1 MSWPSATWGAC
12 LPSLKSKPLAA
23 VFGCLGLEL
32 TAEERAFFS
41 ESNPLG
47 FILFQRN
54 CDTPDQ
60 VRALVDALRDAVGR
74 ADAPVMIDQ
83 EGGRVARLKPPHWPE
98 FPAAKAFADLYADHQ
113 NQGVEASTLGGRLIA
128 HELAQ
133 LGITIDCAPVLDVPQ
148 PGADPIIGDRAF
160 GADVATIS
168 VLAKAFMTGLMK
180 GGVAPII
187 KHIPGHGRA
196 LVDSHKDLPLVE
208 ASREDLQNTDF
219 VPFRTLHMAAWAM
232 TAHVV
237 YSALDSEH
245 PATLSPSVIHEVIRK
260 QIGFQGV
267 LVSDD
272 LSMKALSGDFAERAR
287 ASLEAGCDVALH
299 CNGDLEE
306 MVQVAHGASQ
316 MTRAAWS
323 RYKLG
328 ELHRTTAAQPFETDA
343 ERTEARRRFDTL
355 LG

>member
-1 MSWPSATWGAC
+1 
-12 LPSLKSKPLAA
+12 
-23 VFGCLGLEL
+23 VFGCSGLEL
-32 TAEERAFFS
+32 TAQERAFFS
-41 ESNPLG
+41 DVDPLG

-74 ADAPVMIDQ
+74 TDAPVMIDQ

-98 FPAAKAFADLYADHQ
+98 FPAAKAFADLFAQNPDH
-113 NQGVEASTLGGRLIA
+113 GAEVSTLGGRLIA
-128 HELAQ
+128 HELAD

-148 PGADPIIGDRAF
+148 PGSDPIIGDRAF

-168 VLAKAFMTGLMK
+168 VLAKAFMSGLMK

-196 LVDSHKDLPLVE
+196 LVDSHKDLPVVD

-219 VPFRTLHMAAWAM
+219 APFRALHMAAWAM

-237 YSALDSEH
+237 YSSLDPEH
-245 PATLSPSVIHEVIRK
+245 PATLSASVINEVIRK

-272 LSMKALSGDFAERAR
+272 LSMKALSGGFADRTRA
-287 ASLEAGCDVALH
+287 ALQAGCDVALH
-299 CNGDLEE
+299 CNGDMDE
-306 MVQVAHGASQ
+306 MVQVAQGASQ

-328 ELHRTTAAQPFETDA
+328 ELHRTTAAQPFETEA
-343 ERTEARRRFDTL
+343 ERLDARRRFDTL
-355 LG
+355 LGTSPRNS

>member
-1 MSWPSATWGAC
+1 M
-12 LPSLKSKPLAA
+12 
-23 VFGCLGLEL
+23 FGCSGLTL
-32 TAEERAFFS
+32 TAEEHAFFRDI
-41 ESNPLG
+41 NPLG

-74 ADAPVMIDQ
+74 TDAPVMIDQ
-83 EGGRVARLKPPHWPE
+83 EGGRVSRLKPPHWPE
-98 FPAAKAFADLYADHQ
+98 FPAAKAFADLYAENPDH
-113 NQGVEASTLGGRLIA
+113 GVEVSTLGGRLIA
-128 HELAQ
+128 HELAG

-168 VLAKAFMTGLMK
+168 VLAKAFMSGLMK

-196 LVDSHKDLPLVE
+196 LVDSHKDLPVVD
-208 ASREDLQNTDF
+208 ASREDLQYTDF
-219 VPFRTLHMAAWAM
+219 APFRALHMAAWAM

-237 YSALDSEH
+237 YSDLDPKH
-245 PATLSPSVIHEVIRK
+245 PATLSASVIAEVIRK

-272 LSMKALSGDFAERAR
+272 LSMKALSGGFADRAR
-287 ASLEAGCDVALH
+287 AALHAGCDVALH
-299 CNGDLEE
+299 CNGEMDE
-306 MVQVAHGASQ
+306 MVQVAQGASQ

-328 ELHRTTAAQPFETDA
+328 ELHRTTAAQPFETEA
-343 ERTEARRRFDTL
+343 ERLDARRRFDTL
-355 LG
+355 LGTSPRNS

>member
-1 MSWPSATWGAC
+1 M
-12 LPSLKSKPLAA
+12 
-23 VFGCLGLEL
+23 FGCSGLEL
-32 TAEERAFFS
+32 TPQEGAFFS
-41 ESNPLG
+41 DVDPLG

-54 CDTPDQ
+54 CDTQDQ

-74 ADAPVMIDQ
+74 TDAPVMIDQ
-83 EGGRVARLKPPHWPE
+83 EGGRVARLKPPHWPK
-98 FPAAKAFADLYADHQ
+98 FPAAKAFADLYAQNPDH
-113 NQGVEASTLGGRLIA
+113 GVEASTLGGRLIA
-128 HELAQ
+128 HELAD
-133 LGITIDCAPVLDVPQ
+133 LGVTIDCAPVLDVPQ

-196 LVDSHKDLPLVE
+196 LVDSHKGLPVVD

-219 VPFRTLHMAAWAM
+219 APFRALHMAAWAM

-237 YSALDSEH
+237 YSDLDPER
-245 PATLSPSVIHEVIRK
+245 PATLSASVIAEVIRK

-272 LSMKALSGDFAERAR
+272 LSMKALSGDFSDRTRA
-287 ASLEAGCDVALH
+287 ALQAGCDVALH
-299 CNGDLEE
+299 CNGDMDE
-306 MVQVAHGASQ
+306 MVQVAQGASQ

-328 ELHRTTAAQPFETDA
+328 ELHRTTAAQPFETEA
-343 ERTEARRRFDTL
+343 ERLDARRRFDTL
-355 LG
+355 LGTSPRNS

>member
-1 MSWPSATWGAC
+1 
-12 LPSLKSKPLAA
+12 LAA
-23 VFGCLGLEL
+23 VFGCSGLEL
-32 TAEERAFFS
+32 TAQERAFFS
-41 ESNPLG
+41 DVDPLG

-74 ADAPVMIDQ
+74 TDAPVMIDQ

-98 FPAAKAFADLYADHQ
+98 FPAAKAFADLFAQNPDH
-113 NQGVEASTLGGRLIA
+113 GAEVSTLGGRLIA
-128 HELAQ
+128 HELAD

-148 PGADPIIGDRAF
+148 PGSDPIIGDRAF

-168 VLAKAFMTGLMK
+168 VLAKAFMSGLMK

-196 LVDSHKDLPLVE
+196 LVDSHKDLPVVD

-219 VPFRTLHMAAWAM
+219 APFRALHMAAWAM

-237 YSALDSEH
+237 YSSLDPEH
-245 PATLSPSVIHEVIRK
+245 PATLSASVINEVIRK

-272 LSMKALSGDFAERAR
+272 LSMKALSGGFADRTRA
-287 ASLEAGCDVALH
+287 ALQAGCDVALH
-299 CNGDLEE
+299 CNGDMDE
-306 MVQVAHGASQ
+306 MVQVAQGASQ

-328 ELHRTTAAQPFETDA
+328 ELHRTTAAQPFETEA
-343 ERTEARRRFDTL
+343 ERLDARRRFDTL
-355 LG
+355 LGTSPRNS

>member
-1 MSWPSATWGAC
+1 M
-12 LPSLKSKPLAA
+12 
-23 VFGCLGLEL
+23 VFGCSGLEL
-32 TAEERAFFS
+32 TAEERAFFT
-41 ESNPLG
+41 ETNPLG

-54 CDTPDQ
+54 CDTPEQ

-74 ADAPVMIDQ
+74 PDAPVMIDQ

-98 FPAAKAFADLYADHQ
+98 FPAAKAFADLHASNPDV
-113 NQGVEASTLGGRLIA
+113 GIEACILGGRLIA
-128 HELAQ
+128 HELAA
-133 LGITIDCAPVLDVPQ
+133 LGITIDCAPVLDLPQ
-148 PGADPIIGDRAF
+148 PGSDPIIGDRAF
-160 GADVATIS
+160 GADVETIS
-168 VLAKAFMTGLMK
+168 VLAKAFMDGLMK

-196 LVDSHKDLPLVE
+196 LVDSHKDLPLVD
-208 ASREDLQNTDF
+208 ASRIELETTDF
-219 VPFRTLHMAAWAM
+219 APFRALHMAAWAM

-237 YSALDSEH
+237 YSDLDPAH
-245 PATLSPSVIHEVIRK
+245 PATLSPTVIGEVIRK

-272 LSMKALSGDFAERAR
+272 LSMKALSGDFSERAR

-299 CNGDLEE
+299 CNGEMDE
-306 MVQVAHGASQ
+306 MVQVAGGACL

-343 ERTEARRRFDTL
+343 EQAEVRRHFDTL

>member
-1 MSWPSATWGAC
+1 M
-12 LPSLKSKPLAA
+12 
-23 VFGCLGLEL
+23 FGCSGLEL
-32 TAEERAFFS
+32 TAQERAFFS
-41 ESNPLG
+41 DVDPLG

-74 ADAPVMIDQ
+74 TDAPVMIDQ

-98 FPAAKAFADLYADHQ
+98 FPAAKAFADLFAQNPDH
-113 NQGVEASTLGGRLIA
+113 GAEVSTLGGRLIA
-128 HELAQ
+128 HELAD

-148 PGADPIIGDRAF
+148 PGSDPIIGDRAF

-168 VLAKAFMTGLMK
+168 VLAKAFMSGLMK

-196 LVDSHKDLPLVE
+196 LVDSHKDLPVVD

-219 VPFRTLHMAAWAM
+219 APFRALHMAAWAM

-237 YSALDSEH
+237 YSSLDPEH
-245 PATLSPSVIHEVIRK
+245 PATLSASVINEVIRK

-272 LSMKALSGDFAERAR
+272 LSMKALSGGFADRTRA
-287 ASLEAGCDVALH
+287 ALQAGCDVALH
-299 CNGDLEE
+299 CNGDMDE
-306 MVQVAHGASQ
+306 MVQVAQGASQ

-323 RYKLG
+323 RYKLS
-328 ELHRTTAAQPFETDA
+328 ELHRTTAAQPFETEA
-343 ERTEARRRFDTL
+343 ERLDARRRFDTL
-355 LG
+355 LGTSPRNS